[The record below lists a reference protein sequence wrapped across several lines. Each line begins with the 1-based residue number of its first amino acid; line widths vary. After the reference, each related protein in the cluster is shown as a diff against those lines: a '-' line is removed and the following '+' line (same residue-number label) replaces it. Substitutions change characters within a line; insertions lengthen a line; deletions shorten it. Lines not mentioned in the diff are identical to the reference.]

1 MYTHSLLLHRP
12 SIITGCQDKTSTEHE
27 LLVCVCSASVLQ
39 HVYIFAMPIG
49 REISVNMK
57 NCQMH
62 KIRTLGNSAKL
73 SMYIARLVPNTFYTN
88 TMLQ

>member
-1 MYTHSLLLHRP
+1 MCMQ
-12 SIITGCQDKTSTEHE
+12 SICA
-27 LLVCVCSASVLQ
+27 SARV
-39 HVYIFAMPIG
+39 FAMPIG